1 MIKTYCP
8 GSPSSSPIIVYN
20 LKKWKMI
27 STELITRQ
35 HNTEHNPKRCNPTQ
49 HATQF
54 STRRN
59 SVSNAVQH
67 ATQFSTERNSA
78 RTQISTQRSSA
89 RDAIQHGRNS
99 ARDATQHAT
108 QLRTRRNSARDATQ
122 HATQFSTT
130 RRKLHVPT
138 LSSLSSECKN
148 WATSVTVVP
157 RRPSAC
163 RNFRPFEGLLLNL
176 KIQFDIRWEKINAC
190 VIKSRVG

>member
-67 ATQFSTERNSA
+67 ATQFSTDATQHACKSVRNVVQHA
-78 RTQISTQRSSA
+78 TQFSTK
-89 RDAIQHGRNS
+89 RNS

>member
-67 ATQFSTERNSA
+67 ATQFSTK
-78 RTQISTQRSSA
+78 
-89 RDAIQHGRNS
+89 RNS

>member
-89 RDAIQHGRNS
+89 RDAIQHETQLSTRCNS
-99 ARDATQHAT
+99 ACNATQNAT
-108 QLRTRRNSARDATQ
+108 QFSTRRNSARDAIQ
-122 HATQFSTT
+122 HNAAQTPCSHLVQ
-130 RRKLHVPT
+130 L
-138 LSSLSSECKN
+138 
-148 WATSVTVVP
+148 
-157 RRPSAC
+157 
-163 RNFRPFEGLLLNL
+163 
-176 KIQFDIRWEKINAC
+176 IIRM
-190 VIKSRVG
+190 